1 MANAREREM
10 ARLYMEAV
18 SLIIK
23 LANKI
28 RQEECPNAEL
38 HLQAVKDFL
47 ERNELYE
54 DGVKGLLK

>member
-1 MANAREREM
+1 
-10 ARLYMEAV
+10 MEAV
-18 SLIIK
+18 QLIIK

-28 RQEECPNAEL
+28 RQEECPNAQL

>member
-1 MANAREREM
+1 MSSAKEREM

-18 SLIIK
+18 QLIIK

-28 RQEECPNAEL
+28 RQEECPNAQL
-38 HLQAVKDFL
+38 HLQAAKDFL

>member
-1 MANAREREM
+1 MSSAKEREM

-18 SLIIK
+18 QLIIK

-28 RQEECPNAEL
+28 RQEECPNAQL
-38 HLQAVKDFL
+38 HLQAAKDFL

-54 DGVKGLLK
+54 DGVKGLLR

>member
-18 SLIIK
+18 QLIIK

-28 RQEECPNAEL
+28 RQEGCPNAEL
-38 HLQAVKDFL
+38 HMQAV
-47 ERNELYE
+47 
-54 DGVKGLLK
+54 

>member
-10 ARLYMEAV
+10 AKLYMEAV
-18 SLIIK
+18 QLIIK

-28 RQEECPNAEL
+28 RQEECPNA
-38 HLQAVKDFL
+38 QPSFTRSKGFL

>member
-1 MANAREREM
+1 MANGKEREM

-18 SLIIK
+18 QLIIK

-28 RQEECPNAEL
+28 KQEEYPNSQL